1 MEYLLIAVA
10 ALAVVIVSTVLSR
23 RTGVAVPL
31 LLLVV
36 GIAASF
42 LPAIPDFV
50 LAPEWILAG
59 VLPPLLYS
67 SAVRFPVT
75 DLRRNLGLISWLSV
89 IMVVASALVIGVSVH
104 ALFPQIPVALGIA
117 LGAVVSPT
125 DAVAA
130 TAIGRRLGLPPRL
143 MSVLEGESLM
153 NDATALV
160 LLRTALAAVMG
171 TFSFW
176 QAIGDFAVAVLVALV
191 IGGLIAGI
199 TIMVRARISDP
210 VLTSTISFFVP
221 FLAYFPAEELHGS
234 GVLATVVAGVIS
246 GHGST
251 RRFSAAARS
260 TEAANWAT
268 ISFVLESAVFLVMG
282 LELPGLVTDARSESS
297 MSTVAA
303 IGAVVFGLLLALRV
317 AGVTAAIWFS
327 SRSNSRERSRR
338 RIEDAESKLGTIE
351 PSDDHQERRAQIIR
365 RWIDRVRADLAFE
378 ENQPIGRKSALVL
391 SWAGMRGVVTLAA
404 AQTIPEGTDHRAVV
418 VLVAFFVSVATLVG
432 FGSTLPL
439 VIRRMHFRESST
451 QDKREEVR
459 ALVSEMVD
467 TASEQLGPLE
477 DQQIDGRPIDTAVV
491 DRMSKLFAP
500 LLKGALPQG
509 QEHADTRDQLV
520 ELTQRYVA
528 ALREALL
535 DERSIGNYRADTYLK
550 VQGLLDQF
558 ERRGETT
565 H

>member
-89 IMVVASALVIGVSVH
+89 IMVVASALVIGVVVH
-104 ALFPQIPVALGIA
+104 AIFPQIPIALGVA

-160 LLRTALAAVMG
+160 LLRTALAAVLG

-176 QAIGDFAVAVLVALV
+176 QALGDFAVAVLVALLV
-191 IGGLIAGI
+191 GALVAGV
-199 TIMVRARISDP
+199 TILVRSRISDP

-234 GVLATVVAGVIS
+234 GVLATVVAGIIT
-246 GHGST
+246 GHRST
-251 RRFSAAARS
+251 RRFSAAART

-282 LELPGLVTDARSESS
+282 LELPGLVTDARDESGT
-297 MSTVAA
+297 STVAA
-303 IGAVVFGLLLALRV
+303 IAAVAFVLLLVLR
-317 AGVTAAIWFS
+317 AFGVLVAIWFS
-327 SRSNSRERSRR
+327 SRSTSGQRSRR
-338 RIEDAESKLGTIE
+338 RIEEAASKLQTIA
-351 PSDDHQERRAQIIR
+351 PSTDHQERRVQNIR
-365 RWIDRVRADLAFE
+365 RWIDRGRADLVFE
-378 ENQPIGRKSALVL
+378 EREPIGRKGAMVL

-404 AQTIPEGTDHRAVV
+404 AQTIPEGTPYRAVV
-418 VLVAFFVSVATLVG
+418 VLVAFVVAVATLIG

-439 VIRRMHFRESST
+439 VIRRMHFRAGSAH
-451 QDKREEVR
+451 DRRAEVR
-459 ALVSEMVD
+459 SLMSTMVD
-467 TASEQLGPLE
+467 LVSEQLGPLE
-477 DQQIDGRPIDTAVV
+477 EQQIDGAPIEPAVI
-491 DRMSKLFAP
+491 DRLSLLFAP
-500 LLKGALPQG
+500 LLKGATPQAPS
-509 QEHADTRDQLV
+509 QPDHRDQLAD
-520 ELTQRYVA
+520 LTNRYLS
-528 ALREALL
+528 ALRDALL
-535 DERSIGNYRADTYLK
+535 DERSIGNYRAETYLQ
-550 VQGLLDQF
+550 VQSLLDVF
-558 ERRGETT
+558 ERRGGPA

>member
-89 IMVVASALVIGVSVH
+89 IMVVASALVIGVVVH
-104 ALFPQIPVALGIA
+104 AVFPQVPIALGVA

-176 QAIGDFAVAVLVALV
+176 QSLRDFAVAVLVALV
-191 IGGLIAGI
+191 VGGLIAGI
-199 TIMVRARISDP
+199 TIKVRARISDP

-221 FLAYFPAEELHGS
+221 FLAYFPTEELHGS
-234 GVLATVVAGVIS
+234 GVLATVVAGVIT
-246 GHGST
+246 GHRSAH
-251 RRFSAAARS
+251 RFSAAARG

-282 LELPGLVTDARSESS
+282 LELPGLVTDARTESS

-303 IGAVVFGLLLALRV
+303 IAAVVFVLLLALRA
-317 AGVTAAIWFS
+317 AGVLVAIRFG
-327 SRSNSRERSRR
+327 SRHNSTRRSRR
-338 RIEDAESKLGTIE
+338 RIEDAESELETIE
-351 PSDDHQERRAQIIR
+351 PETHQQERRAQNIR
-365 RWIDRVRADLAFE
+365 RWIDRGRADLAFE
-378 ENQPIGRKSALVL
+378 EDQPIGRKGALVL

-404 AQTIPEGTDHRAVV
+404 AQTIPEDTDHRAVV
-418 VLVAFFVSVATLVG
+418 VLVAFVVSVVTLIG

-439 VIRRMHFRESST
+439 VIRRMHFRERSV
-451 QDKREEVR
+451 QDKREEIR
-459 ALVSEMVD
+459 SLVSEMVD
-467 TASEQLGPLE
+467 TVSDRLGPLE
-477 DQQIDGRPIDTAVV
+477 DQQIEGEPIAPAVV
-491 DRMSKLFAP
+491 ERMSKLFAP
-500 LLKGALPQG
+500 LLTGALPEG
-509 QEHADTRDQLV
+509 QAKIDHRDQLI
-520 ELTQRYVA
+520 ELTERYVA

-550 VQGLLDQF
+550 VQGPLDAL